1 MVNRRD
7 KVMRAAL
14 SVVLVF
20 GLAPSAAFAR
30 DGWQDAGAAA
40 TEATG
45 AAAETGAT
53 QGGSASS
60 STGPDG
66 CKTYVEGEVL
76 VAYDDAYSRSKVS
89 SLMEAD
95 ELGAV
100 STLAK
105 SQEIISE
112 EGNQVIAKVELNDGV
127 SVEDAIDQMSQD
139 QRVEYAQ
146 PNFLYHLV
154 EGADL
159 VDDDI
164 SASGATASVAATE
177 AADAAA
183 GTAATDADAAAAE
196 PVADTATVSSTDA
209 SPLTTQVN
217 DPYANNPVD
226 NTSEVNQWWLYSVN
240 AFDAWDM
247 SRANN
252 SVTVAILDTGI
263 NFEHEDLKNNID
275 TEHAYD
281 AEEGKHMTE
290 SRTDE
295 GAGHGTHVAGIVAA
309 EANNGL
315 DFAGVSYNA
324 NILPVNVFYYST
336 DDSKWYAK
344 TETLIKAYQYLKGLV
359 NDGDLTDLHVINMSL
374 GGYSSIDSTDLA
386 FEKEISDMNELG
398 VMTVCAGGNGDDYGN
413 PITQPSYPGD
423 YDECV
428 SVVALQSSDERAAWA
443 DYNKYKDISA
453 PGVNIFSTWINSES
467 ATKRA
472 SGTSMASPLVAGI
485 VALLFAAQPEMS
497 VEDAKTT
504 MYSTAK
510 DLGEAGWDQ
519 YYGWGKIDAAAMLST
534 LRGANIKGGSDEF
547 YVTQSMSLSAELY
560 TNRTDDPAEGTDWT
574 WSVDKPSIA
583 TVSDDGVVTALE
595 EGTVKVTVTST
606 VDPTVKG
613 TKIITIKPIAVPDG
627 ITASPVDNKVKVQWL
642 SAPAAAGYDVYR
654 AAGTASADSWE
665 KVGTVKA
672 DGSNRYEFDDVDVEV
687 STPYYYHVV
696 PFGTLDGEAVYGTAT
711 ADVVTMFKTTVMSY
725 AGETRYDTMSQ
736 AVGMYAAERTLEGKS
751 IRTVIV
757 TSGTSFP
764 DALAA
769 AGLAGTQSCPIVTTD
784 AAGLPQSSVETLTS
798 INPKR
803 VIVLGGEAAVSA
815 NVVDQIK
822 DLVPNVS
829 VRRVEGKTR
838 YETAT
843 KIYDE
848 GKGSWGKTAFVASG
862 DNAKFA
868 DSLSVSPYLYAS
880 KSPLFLVDTYSATGL
895 TASVLQRLKSGG
907 FDRVVIVGGE
917 ASVPAAV
924 EKQLSRLGLKCERW
938 AGETRYETSQII
950 AQHGIEEGV
959 LSSDEVGIATGEKPW
974 DALAAGP
981 LLGMQK
987 NPMVLMDEGS
997 GLAAAEEGGFIADN
1011 AKQIYRVTF
1020 FGGTA
1025 SVPQTVRDAATEAAG
1040 L

>member
-1 MVNRRD
+1 MIMWGN
-7 KVMRAAL
+7 KAMRAAM

-20 GLAPSAAFAR
+20 GLAPTMAFAG
-30 DGWQDAGAAA
+30 DGQQDNAAA
-40 TEATG
+40 V
-45 AAAETGAT
+45 AESV
-53 QGGSASS
+53 GGNESAGEGSTSS
-60 STGPDG
+60 SIGPDG
-66 CKTYVEGEVL
+66 YKTYIEGEVL
-76 VAYDDAYSRSKVS
+76 VAYDEAYSRSKVS
-89 SLMEAD
+89 SLMDAEQ
-95 ELGAV
+95 LGAV

-105 SQEIISE
+105 SQEIISD
-112 EGNQVIAKVELNDGV
+112 EGSQVIAKVELNDGV
-127 SVEDAIDQMSQD
+127 SVEDAVSQMNDD

-159 VDDDI
+159 VDDD
-164 SASGATASVAATE
+164 AAGATA
-177 AADAAA
+177 
-183 GTAATDADAAAAE
+183 TAATANTASDEGAAASVTEQAATASTASAASEDAAIAS
-196 PVADTATVSSTDA
+196 VDA
-209 SPLTTQVN
+209 SPMTTQVN

-240 AFDAWDM
+240 AFDAWDL

-281 AEEGKHMTE
+281 AYEEKHMTE
-290 SRTDE
+290 SRTDD

-324 NILPVNVFYYST
+324 NILPVNVFYYESS
-336 DDSKWYAK
+336 DSKWYAK
-344 TETLIKAYQYLKGLV
+344 TETLIKAYQYLKGLI
-359 NDGDLTDLHVINMSL
+359 NDGDLKDLHVINMSL

-386 FEKEISDMNELG
+386 FEKEIATMNDLG

-413 PITQPSYPGD
+413 PITQPSYPAD

-453 PGVNIFSTWINSES
+453 PGVNIFSTWINSET

-485 VALLFAAQPEMS
+485 VALLFAAQPDMS
-497 VEDAKTT
+497 VEDAKNT

-510 DLGEAGWDQ
+510 DLGEPGWDQ
-519 YYGWGKIDAAAMLST
+519 YYGWGKIDAAAMLGT
-534 LRGANIKGGSDEF
+534 LRGANIQGGANEF
-547 YVTQSMSLSAELY
+547 YVSESMNLTAELY
-560 TNRTDDPAEGTDWT
+560 TNRSDDPAEGTDWT
-574 WSVDKPSIA
+574 WSVDKPNIA
-583 TVSDDGVVTALE
+583 RISADGTLTALQ

-606 VDPTVKG
+606 IDPTVKG
-613 TKIITIKPIAVPDG
+613 TKIITIKPIVVPDG
-627 ITASPVDNKVKVQWL
+627 ITALPSDNKVKVRWL

-654 AAGTASADSWE
+654 ADGSASDDNWKKIGMVE
-665 KVGTVKA
+665 A
-672 DGSNRYEFDDVDVEV
+672 DGSSVYEFADADVEV

-696 PFGTLDGEAVYGTAT
+696 PFGTLDGAPVYGTTT

-725 AGETRYDTMSQ
+725 AGETRYDTMNQ
-736 AVGMYAAERTLEGKS
+736 AVGMYAAERTLEGAS

-784 AAGLPQSSVETLTS
+784 ADELPQASVDAITS
-798 INPKR
+798 VNPKR
-803 VIVLGGEAAVSA
+803 VIVLGGEAAVSGD
-815 NVVDQIK
+815 VVDQIK
-822 DLVPNVS
+822 DLLPDVS

-838 YETAT
+838 FETAT

-848 GKGSWGKTAFVASG
+848 GKGSWGKTAFIASG

-895 TASVLQRLKSGG
+895 TASVLQRLKSGN
-907 FDRVVIVGGE
+907 FDRVVIVGGS
-917 ASVPAAV
+917 ASVPESV
-924 EKQLSRLGLKCERW
+924 EKQISRLGLKCERW
-938 AGETRYETSQII
+938 AGDTRYETSQVI
-950 AQHGIEEGV
+950 AQHGIEDGV
-959 LSSDEVGIATGEKPW
+959 LTSDEVGIATGEKPW

-997 GLAAAEEGGFIADN
+997 GLAAAEEGGFITKN
-1011 AKQIYRVTF
+1011 SEQIGRVTF
-1020 FGGTA
+1020 FGGEA
-1025 SVPQTVRDAATEAAG
+1025 SVTKAVRDAATEAAG